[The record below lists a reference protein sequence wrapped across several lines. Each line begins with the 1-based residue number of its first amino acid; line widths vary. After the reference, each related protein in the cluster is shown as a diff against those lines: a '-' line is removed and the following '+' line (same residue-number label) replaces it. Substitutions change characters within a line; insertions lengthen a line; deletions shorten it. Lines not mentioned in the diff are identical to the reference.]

1 MSAYFNV
8 LAIFE
13 PAHCAVVGL
22 LLTNR
27 ADQRK
32 ISRFV
37 FKAKCCVDE
46 NVSRDEFKSS

>member
-13 PAHCAVVGL
+13 PAHCAVV